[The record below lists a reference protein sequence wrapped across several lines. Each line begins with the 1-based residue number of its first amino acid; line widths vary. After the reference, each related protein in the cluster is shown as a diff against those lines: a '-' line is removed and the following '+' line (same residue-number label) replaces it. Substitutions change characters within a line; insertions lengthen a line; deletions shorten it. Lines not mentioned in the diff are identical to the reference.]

1 MLPLTLQPELLQAHH
16 KKGLKPQA
24 GKVWFHISVSQ
35 AQVLPQVLQVHHKKA
50 LNYQADK
57 E

>member
-1 MLPLTLQPELLQAHH
+1 MLPLNMLPELLQAHH

-35 AQVLPQVLQVHHKKA
+35 AQVLPLQPVHHKKV